1 MFYDL
6 KIYIL
11 LNNFHFHC
19 ASQMEMNQQS
29 RCIWARLCDSDDVFD
44 ELPLIIHLI
53 VTEETLV
60 EFANAVMCSKV
71 SGHTTSSNLL
81 ITMLA
86 FVSWRSAIW
95 IH

>member
-1 MFYDL
+1 MIAVDV
-6 KIYIL
+6 IDEML
-11 LNNFHFHC
+11 L
-19 ASQMEMNQQS
+19 A
-29 RCIWARLCDSDDVFD
+29 V
-44 ELPLIIHLI
+44 HLI

-60 EFANAVMCSKV
+60 EFADAVMSSKV
-71 SGHTTSSNLL
+71 SENMSNLL